1 VRAIRSIWRRTQLL
15 HVERMSSSSS
25 AAAHCDS
32 LSYPAR
38 RRTSSRPKRGLH
50 SKLGTHGSGNG
61 NGSSSDEVEQ
71 DDKRRR
77 SSRFVWT
84 ADLHRRF
91 EDAVQRL
98 GLKSAKPEAIRQLM
112 GVDSESD
119 VHTRKRINSHLQ
131 KYRAAHCYR
140 EAVEQSA
147 EKQLVMLEDF
157 LDVLETNGET
167 SLSSPSL
174 EAPAATNGLHPSIF
188 SPQDGIDKN
197 DLAQVAGWREADAAD
212 IDSDVDNLPA
222 HSYIELL
229 GTSWRSVGDSSLVR
243 VQTSTEATSVQTLTE
258 AKDGPPLP
266 TSQLPEVTH
275 DLKASAKAASEWRQ
289 LERVQASPIRTFVA
303 ATASL
308 ASPTSPPS
316 GTNMEKSASS
326 PAPKTTITFP
336 ATSELAFL
344 TPVAAL
350 HLRAAAKPPPP
361 CVVKSPN
368 FACSI
373 LSEQYQ
379 ATLTQ
384 LPTHTEVDEQ
394 LERQGIDLALL
405 AGILAAQSN
414 ATRGPIMSTEQVTR
428 LAQYVVIQRNLL
440 QHMCRMLHAQHLDA
454 AHYTAKAKSLFAAV
468 DSP

>member
-1 VRAIRSIWRRTQLL
+1 
-15 HVERMSSSSS
+15 MSSSSS
-25 AAAHCDS
+25 ATDCDS
-32 LSYPAR
+32 LSSPALR
-38 RRTSSRPKRGLH
+38 THTSSRPKRGLH
-50 SKLGTHGSGNG
+50 SKLGSDCSSNG

-77 SSRFVWT
+77 LSRFVWT

-131 KYRAAHCYR
+131 KYRAAHCCR

-147 EKQLVMLEDF
+147 EKQLVMQEDF

-174 EAPAATNGLHPSIF
+174 EAPATTNGLHPSIF
-188 SPQDGIDKN
+188 FQDGIDKN

-222 HSYIELL
+222 HSYFELL
-229 GTSWRSVGDSSLVR
+229 GTRWRSVGDSSLVR

-275 DLKASAKAASEWRQ
+275 GLKASAKAASEWRQ
-289 LERVQASPIRTFVA
+289 LERVRASPIRTFVA
-303 ATASL
+303 ATASQ
-308 ASPTSPPS
+308 ATPTSPPF
-316 GTNMEKSASS
+316 GKNTEKSASS
-326 PAPKTTITFP
+326 PAPKTP
-336 ATSELAFL
+336 
-344 TPVAAL
+344 
-350 HLRAAAKPPPP
+350 K
-361 CVVKSPN
+361 
-368 FACSI
+368 FACST
-373 LSEQYQ
+373 LSQQYQ

-384 LPTHTEVDEQ
+384 LPTHTELDEQ
-394 LERQGIDLALL
+394 LDKQRVDLAIV
-405 AGILAAQSN
+405 AGLLAAQSK
-414 ATRGPIMSTEQVTR
+414 ATRGPIMSKEQVTR

-454 AHYTAKAKSLFAAV
+454 AHYTGQASSLFATDEKHRRV
-468 DSP
+468 INGRPIDGVP

>member
-1 VRAIRSIWRRTQLL
+1 M
-15 HVERMSSSSS
+15 ERMSSSSS
-25 AAAHCDS
+25 AAADCDS
-32 LSYPAR
+32 LSSPAR

-50 SKLGTHGSGNG
+50 SKLGTHGSASGNG

-98 GLKSAKPEAIRQLM
+98 GLKSAKPEDIRQLM

-119 VHTRKRINSHLQ
+119 VHTRKSINSHLQ
-131 KYRAAHCYR
+131 KYRAAHCCR

-147 EKQLVMLEDF
+147 EKQLVMQEDF

-174 EAPAATNGLHPSIF
+174 EAPATTNGLHPSIF
-188 SPQDGIDKN
+188 FQDGIDKN

-222 HSYIELL
+222 HSYFELL
-229 GTSWRSVGDSSLVR
+229 GTRWRSVGDSSLVR

-289 LERVQASPIRTFVA
+289 LERVQASPIRTVVA
-303 ATASL
+303 ATASQASQPHSDVRGCNGVPSL
-308 ASPTSPPS
+308 AHIASFRHQRGEICLLPCPKDNHHLSRNFRARLPYAGRRAPPARCGEAAPTMCGEVAELCMLNPERAVS
-316 GTNMEKSASS
+316 GDSHT
-326 PAPKTTITFP
+326 
-336 ATSELAFL
+336 AT
-344 TPVAAL
+344 
-350 HLRAAAKPPPP
+350 
-361 CVVKSPN
+361 
-368 FACSI
+368 
-373 LSEQYQ
+373 
-379 ATLTQ
+379 
-384 LPTHTEVDEQ
+384 
-394 LERQGIDLALL
+394 
-405 AGILAAQSN
+405 
-414 ATRGPIMSTEQVTR
+414 
-428 LAQYVVIQRNLL
+428 
-440 QHMCRMLHAQHLDA
+440 DA
-454 AHYTAKAKSLFAAV
+454 HGSG
-468 DSP
+468 